1 MNAKTLISSFCIL
14 LALCL
19 AIYFYAEWQ
28 KAQFDAALPVPPA
41 ADEQPGGHGKPD
53 GDWKP
58 AADDA
63 HDDTG
68 DLIPSVDW
76 QQHIELPELVKPG
89 NLDELDADDPIA
101 KAWAKLDDI
110 ADNRFAWGGT
120 ADPRTPGLIQQLM
133 PPPDMIEGEA
143 HAEEIYSLLDPLAD
157 LRDPRSIETLIAYQ
171 CGGNIMSGNVER
183 ALIAMGPPV
192 VPYLI
197 PYLDDMG
204 EGEEDPSPQF
214 PDNLGSRGM
223 SVAANVLSHIGAQ
236 HRAEL
241 DGIVEYILLPK
252 LEALQANN
260 KIMYPIAMG
269 IKEAVARLKR

>member
-1 MNAKTLISSFCIL
+1 MNAKTLISAICIL

-58 AADDA
+58 ADDA

-76 QQHIELPELVKPG
+76 QQHIELPALVKPG
-89 NLDELDADDPIA
+89 NLDELDAADPIA
-101 KAWAKLDDI
+101 KAWAKLDYI
-110 ADNRFAWGGT
+110 MENPFAWGGT
-120 ADPRTPGLIQQLM
+120 ADPRTAGLVQQLT
-133 PPPDMIEGEA
+133 PIVDYLESEA
-143 HAEEIYSLLDPLAD
+143 HAEEIGALLDELAD

-223 SVAANVLSHIGAQ
+223 SVASKVLGHIGAQ

-241 DGIVEYILLPK
+241 DSIVEYILLPK
-252 LEALQANN
+252 LEALQAND

-269 IKEAVARLKR
+269 IKGAVARLKR